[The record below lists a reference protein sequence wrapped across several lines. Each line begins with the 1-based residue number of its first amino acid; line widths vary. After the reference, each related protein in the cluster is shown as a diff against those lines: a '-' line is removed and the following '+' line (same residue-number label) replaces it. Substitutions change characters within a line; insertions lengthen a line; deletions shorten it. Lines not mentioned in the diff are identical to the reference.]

1 MAVQSSSEVDASD
14 VVPCPRQ
21 QGLEV
26 LIKTTKTNQ
35 DRGLRLV
42 CELCAKAKRG
52 AQEHFAS
59 EEEQAAAT
67 EEATMEKAWIDRPRE
82 YATVGRLA
90 THVWAAHG
98 VGNSI
103 VDALQPELKADLL
116 SQHLPKTVVDDG
128 GLLICVKP
136 AGISTRDFGHTD
148 GMVLLSLPSSGD
160 GENLTTPQPAHR
172 LDTAT
177 AGCLVMGRTKS
188 ATSALGLAF
197 ERRRCKKQYCAI
209 VCGAF
214 PSDELG
220 KSGVIDKPLG
230 GKSCVTH
237 FTVLR
242 VDPSACHGVVTTL
255 RLEPHTGRKHQ
266 LRRHMKALGCPIV
279 GDTSYMPWISLKVL
293 NDNGMDP
300 PPLMLWA
307 ANITLPHP
315 ERPEEMVLAD
325 AGAEPPA
332 FQNYRMAE
340 RPLGSIYS
348 L

>member
-116 SQHLPKTVVDDG
+116 SQHGVAELHSARAQLK
-128 GLLICVKP
+128 
-136 AGISTRDFGHTD
+136 AQQARDWRGSRTCRWQ
-148 GMVLLSLPSSGD
+148 VT
-160 GENLTTPQPAHR
+160 LT
-172 LDTAT
+172 
-177 AGCLVMGRTKS
+177 
-188 ATSALGLAF
+188 
-197 ERRRCKKQYCAI
+197 
-209 VCGAF
+209 
-214 PSDELG
+214 
-220 KSGVIDKPLG
+220 
-230 GKSCVTH
+230 
-237 FTVLR
+237 
-242 VDPSACHGVVTTL
+242 
-255 RLEPHTGRKHQ
+255 
-266 LRRHMKALGCPIV
+266 
-279 GDTSYMPWISLKVL
+279 
-293 NDNGMDP
+293 
-300 PPLMLWA
+300 
-307 ANITLPHP
+307 
-315 ERPEEMVLAD
+315 
-325 AGAEPPA
+325 
-332 FQNYRMAE
+332 
-340 RPLGSIYS
+340 
-348 L
+348 